1 MKKEVNKLQLVLENN
16 GNKFKDE
23 KLRNQIEKT
32 QLSILKKVIHNIHS
46 LYSNKVNIEYESI
59 DDIRKHNNQWCIT
72 YEGDIVNHYDANVQ
86 HSIWYDSRTFD
97 AIVELSSENGEKKT
111 IVFFIL
117 KGVQN
122 AGGHQ
127 DGVKKEIGSYS
138 KCIQKNKNED
148 YKFVFLLDG
157 EYILSDIEKLDISD
171 KYYIASSYK
180 QKENVQTIN
189 EVITKIFEELC

>member
-72 YEGDIVNHYDANVQ
+72 YDGQIVNHYDTNVQ

-138 KCIQKNKNED
+138 KCIQKNENED

-157 EYILSDIEKLDISD
+157 EYILNDIEKLDISD

>member
-1 MKKEVNKLQLVLENN
+1 M
-16 GNKFKDE
+16 
-23 KLRNQIEKT
+23 
-32 QLSILKKVIHNIHS
+32 
-46 LYSNKVNIEYESI
+46 
-59 DDIRKHNNQWCIT
+59 
-72 YEGDIVNHYDANVQ
+72 
-86 HSIWYDSRTFD
+86 
-97 AIVELSSENGEKKT
+97 
-111 IVFFIL
+111 FFIL